1 MKDDEKA
8 AKVKVQK
15 NGVAAEN
22 GNYEGEKES
31 ISTSDGGGTV
41 IKTENGNSTKYLG
54 KSGHTELGAGDYN
67 IEGIKKNGNEK
78 TEVGSSRTNVNKP
91 MNNAFRSPRPSYSAK
106 PRGWSATGLS
116 GPPPFRPYL
125 SGRYPTP
132 LVPPA
137 YGTYPHQN
145 TYPNAWVPPT
155 SPTVS
160 GNSTGGS
167 CSHSSSVSGSGSG
180 GGGSNS
186 SSGDQLSK
194 TNLYIRGL
202 TQNTTDKDL
211 LNLCAPYGTIISTKA
226 ILDKTTNQCKGYGFV
241 DFESPLEAENAV
253 KALQTQGVQAQM
265 AKVKFQTIIYCLP
278 PAVFLKQQEQ
288 DPTNLY
294 IANLPVELMEADL
307 EKLLSSYGTVISTRI
322 LRDSNMFS
330 RGVGFARME
339 SKEKCDQII
348 HVFNGKFLHA
358 SKEPLLVKF
367 ADGGNKKKHQY
378 KVLEQQ
384 GIPLPYDQSAVTQNG
399 VVAQLITPMGNY
411 QRAYPSPMTTYPMQ
425 PGTAWVHPQYIVQP
439 HMTQMIPSS
448 LDPNTLPYGTLMSHL
463 SAQMSQLQL
472 TNTSYIPGTHQ
483 AYAGAGTPLYPQPA
497 HLIHSIAVPEDP
509 TNTGVPVT
517 IATSGQDGHH
527 GYSPN

>member
-1 MKDDEKA
+1 MKDGEKA
-8 AKVKVQK
+8 AKVKLQK
-15 NGVAAEN
+15 NGVATEN
-22 GNYEGEKES
+22 GDCEGEKER
-31 ISTSDGGGTV
+31 ISTSDGVGDTI
-41 IKTENGNSTKYLG
+41 IKTENGSSSKYFG
-54 KSGHTELGAGDYN
+54 KSGRTELGAGDYN
-67 IEGIKKNGNEK
+67 IEGVKKNGNEK
-78 TEVGSSRTNVNKP
+78 LEVSSSRTNGNKP
-91 MNNAFRSPRPSYSAK
+91 MNNTFRSPRPSYSAK

-116 GPPPFRPYL
+116 GPPPPFRPYL
-125 SGRYPTP
+125 SGRYPSP

-137 YGTYPHQN
+137 YGTYHPHQN
-145 TYPNAWVPPT
+145 AYPNAWVPPT

-265 AKVKFQTIIYCLP
+265 AK
-278 PAVFLKQQEQ
+278 QQEQ

-294 IANLPVELMEADL
+294 IANLPVDLMEADL

-358 SKEPLLVKF
+358 SKDPLLVKF

-378 KVLEQQ
+378 KVQEQQ

-411 QRAYPSPMTTYPMQ
+411 QRAYPTPMNTYPMQ
-425 PGTAWVHPQYIVQP
+425 PGRAWVHPQYIVQP

-448 LDPNTLPYGTLMSHL
+448 LDPNPLPYGTLMSHL

-497 HLIHSIAVPEDP
+497 HFIHSIAVPEDP
-509 TNTGVPVT
+509 TSTGVPVT